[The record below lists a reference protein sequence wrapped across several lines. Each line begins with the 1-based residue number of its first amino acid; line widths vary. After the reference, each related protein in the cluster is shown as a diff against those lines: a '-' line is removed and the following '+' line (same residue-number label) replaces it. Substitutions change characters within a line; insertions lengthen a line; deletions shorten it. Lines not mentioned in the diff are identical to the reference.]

1 MSDHDAPARTPEQI
15 EAEIAEQREQL
26 ADTVDQL
33 AAKLD
38 VKSRAQQKVAS
49 LKDSATTETGTP
61 RTEVVAAAVTA
72 GLPVV
77 GVSSRRHL
85 EEVFLGVISAAS
97 APGAPAEP
105 GDEGWSLVERLRQ
118 VRAR

>member
-49 LKDSATTETGTP
+49 LKDSATTEAGTP
-61 RTEVVAAAVTA
+61 RTEVVAAAGSLLA
-72 GLPVV
+72 MAVV
-77 GVSSRRHL
+77 LLLWRRRRTH
-85 EEVFLGVISAAS
+85 
-97 APGAPAEP
+97 
-105 GDEGWSLVERLRQ
+105 
-118 VRAR
+118 